1 MKALPPLF
9 KLNNY
14 IFKLNNYIFKLNKY
28 IFKLNN
34 YICFGSRRIL
44 VIRQNFTAALIYILY
59 FILATSIT

>member
-9 KLNNY
+9 KLNN
-14 IFKLNNYIFKLNKY
+14 Y